1 MSSSRFTGI
10 FLSAGIKIQGK
21 ENIDAY
27 SKYLVNLIEKH
38 GSSNKNLLIT
48 NQPEELNVESVK
60 DLNIIPIATKTK
72 GALTSLAFSLD
83 HIENENPVIIFPTN
97 SNVYFDIEKFLSKMQ
112 LEKNNAGIVC
122 FESNDT
128 NYSYI
133 RVKEGEII
141 EFKEKEVIGNL
152 ATAGIFY
159 FKNKHEIIKCLEWC
173 LLNNINTDGIYYLAP
188 SLNYFVCNNM
198 NIGLEII
205 PSKNYS
211 RLELLQDAQIGN
223 R

>member
-1 MSSSRFTGI
+1 MNNSRFTAI
-10 FLSAGIKIQGK
+10 FLSAGIKVLGK
-21 ENIDAY
+21 ENMNAY
-27 SKYLVNLIEKH
+27 SNYLEDLIDKY
-38 GSSNKNLLIT
+38 GSRDKNLLIT
-48 NQPEELNVESVK
+48 NQPKELNIESVK
-60 DLNIIPIATKTK
+60 NLKIIPIATKTK

-83 HIENENPVIIFPTN
+83 HIENDNPVIIFPTN
-97 SNVYFDIEKFLSKMQ
+97 SNVYFDIAKFLSKMQ
-112 LEKNNAGIVC
+112 LEKNDAGVVC

-133 RVKEGEII
+133 RVKKGEII
-141 EFKEKEVIGNL
+141 EFKEKEIIGDL

-211 RLELLQDAQIGN
+211 RLELLQDMQIGT